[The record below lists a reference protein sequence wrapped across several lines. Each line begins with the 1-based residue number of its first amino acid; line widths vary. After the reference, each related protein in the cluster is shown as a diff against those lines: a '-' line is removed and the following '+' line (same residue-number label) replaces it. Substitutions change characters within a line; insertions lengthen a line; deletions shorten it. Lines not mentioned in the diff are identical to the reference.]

1 MEAHFL
7 LLARYCKALWM
18 NVIARLGKHKIARNM
33 TSLIVAQIVS
43 RGLGVL
49 YVAALARYVGTEGI
63 GKISTA
69 TALNGLLVLLVGPG
83 LNTLLVRDVAP
94 DRTRAG
100 AYVSNMLFLKA
111 ALGIPFVLLTM
122 ASARVIGYP
131 SDTALVIYAYTL
143 VYLIGALGETLSAV
157 FQAFERMEYQAA
169 SQVVRDLI
177 NFSLSLIAIYQRCSL
192 LTIVLMSVIAEFCR
206 LLLVI
211 ALAYSR
217 FVGPRLAI
225 SLSMSKRL
233 LISSRSF
240 GVLLILHTL
249 QSQLGILVLS
259 LFHPEHVVGTFSAA
273 NSVITMLLLL
283 PAAFSGAIFPS
294 FSSLYGQA
302 RHDLARLY
310 ATCFKLLL
318 VLGFPLGLGAMLVGD
333 RIMLLVYGGEFEASA
348 TVLRILAVFLF
359 TIVGYSNGPLLNA
372 AGRERFFAW
381 TQGLAV
387 VANAV
392 LCLLLVPTWG
402 AIGPAIAFVSVGI
415 ATFFVHSI
423 ASHRLLELRLPWL
436 TISKVL
442 LATLAMGLVARG
454 SLWAGV
460 PWLVVV
466 FTIAPI
472 AYGLASLALGTLKRE
487 DLRTLSDVPSGA
499 WTKEGAA
506 PA

>member
-1 MEAHFL
+1 
-7 LLARYCKALWM
+7 M
-18 NVIARLGKHKIARNM
+18 NGIARFGKHKIARNT
-33 TSLIVAQIVS
+33 TSLVLAQIAS
-43 RGLGVL
+43 RGLGVV

-69 TALNGLLVLLVGPG
+69 VALSGLLVLVVGPG
-83 LNTLLVRDVAP
+83 LNTLLVRDVAL

-111 ALGIPFVLLTM
+111 VLGIPFILLTV
-122 ASARVIGYP
+122 AAARVIEYP
-131 SDTALVIYAYTL
+131 SDTALVIYAYAL
-143 VYLIGALGETLSAV
+143 VYLIDALGATLSGM

-169 SQVVRDLI
+169 SQIGRDLI
-177 NFSLSLIAIYQRCSL
+177 NFSLSLVAIYLRWSL
-192 LTIVLMSVIAEFCR
+192 LAIVIISVIAEFCK
-206 LLLVI
+206 LLSMI

-217 FVGPRLAI
+217 FLRPRLAI
-225 SLSMSKRL
+225 SLSMSRKL

-249 QSQLGILVLS
+249 QSQLGIFVLS
-259 LFHPEHVVGTFSAA
+259 LFHTERVVGTFSAA
-273 NSVITMLLLL
+273 NSVITMILLL

-294 FSSLYGQA
+294 FASLYGHA

-310 ATCFKLLL
+310 AICFRLLL
-318 VLGFPLGLGAMLVGD
+318 MLGFPLGLGVMLVGD
-333 RIMLLVYGGEFEASA
+333 RIMLLVYGDEFEASA
-348 TVLRILAVFLF
+348 IVLRILAVFLF
-359 TIVGYSNGPLLNA
+359 TIVGYSNGALLNA

-387 VANAV
+387 VAIGV

-402 AIGPAIAFVSVGI
+402 AIGSAIAFVSVGI

-423 ASHRLLELRLPWL
+423 ASHRLLGLRLPWL

-442 LATLAMGLVARG
+442 MATLAMGLIVCG
-454 SLWAGV
+454 SLWTGV

-487 DLRTLSDVPSGA
+487 DLRTLSDVPSAA
-499 WTKEGAA
+499 WTKEGTT